1 MHRYWFQTFI
11 ECFYLKQLSRRRG
24 MVFREGQRLI
34 PGMIRK
40 AVRQRTIRSFSDP
53 ERVSLSDENN
63 NHTLAFCL
71 ALLSRE

>member
-1 MHRYWFQTFI
+1 
-11 ECFYLKQLSRRRG
+11 

-34 PGMIRK
+34 PGIIRK

-63 NHTLAFCL
+63 NNNNHTLAFCL